1 VLTDIFE
8 GGARRF
14 QVLSPNALAVIVSET
29 VSRAT
34 VGSIASYVGTYN
46 VQVTHRK
53 AANATELKAMYFSV
67 A

>member
-8 GGARRF
+8 GGARIF
-14 QVLSPNALAVIVSET
+14 QVPSLYSLVVTASET

-34 VGSIASYVGTYN
+34 VGRTASYVEMYN
-46 VQVTHRK
+46 VLVTHRK
-53 AANATELKAMYFSV
+53 AANATELKTMYSV